1 MPMPRILRLCRGRA
15 RGKKEDT
22 TDDRRGTKEG
32 KAAEKLGTEVVVPR
46 GTRSPTRRG
55 YLHGYIGRRGGVVTS
70 DWVMGVTDG
79 DLYGAV
85 FPWRIVMNKRPG
97 GSNTQLLCYKGRG

>member
-32 KAAEKLGTEVVVPR
+32 EGTAAEKLGTEVVVPR

-55 YLHGYIGRRGGVVTS
+55 VHRTEEGVVTGDEGDRS
-70 DWVMGVTDG
+70 DE
-79 DLYGAV
+79 
-85 FPWRIVMNKRPG
+85 WRSIRG
-97 GSNTQLLCYKGRG
+97 GIPVEDRDEQTTRR